1 MESLLY
7 IFASFMGI
15 LLDAVSLAMIIRM
28 LIPLFTDVEDSRF
41 YMFLSSVTEPFIIPV
56 RVIFERLN
64 FLQDSPIDWAFFIS
78 YLILSFIRSAL
89 PVI

>member
-41 YMFLSSVTEPFIIPV
+41 YMFLSAVTEPFIIPV
-56 RVIFERLN
+56 RVIFEKLN
-64 FLQDSPIDWAFFIS
+64 FLQDSPIDWAFTAA
-78 YLILSFIRSAL
+78 YLIIVTVRFML
-89 PVI
+89 PVL